1 MRFAQTPLDARRPF
15 NAADIPSFLGD
26 PRWEAICDLIP
37 EGVTV
42 VDAGGLVTYMNTS
55 AESLNELR
63 KAEWIGRSFEDFIEE
78 SCLRCDALR
87 SAWRGAQRLPDTAVR
102 AGERMVSISA
112 RPLRDSQGLPCG
124 YLFFQRKLSSPAT
137 AQNAPLRESGERPLF
152 AASALWDE
160 AYRIGLRAIDMNSR
174 VLLLGESG
182 VGKTELARQL
192 HTNSTRR
199 HGHFIHVSC
208 AGIPES
214 LFESEMFGYDRG
226 SFTGALSK
234 GKAGLIEAADG
245 GTLFLDE
252 IGEMPLALQA
262 KLLVVLES
270 GRVHRLGSTQPKTVD
285 IRVIAATNRDLE
297 QLVAEGKFRSDL
309 YYRLSVITLSL
320 PPLREQKM
328 LIGPLLD
335 YFVAAA
341 GVRRG
346 KPFAL
351 AAECRPLLEAH
362 GFPGN
367 VRELQ
372 NLVEYLAVV
381 CDEVAQIRHLPR
393 HVGLMRATARNDV
406 AAQTEASALA
416 AQPRPSH
423 ATNPEGASLKSLV
436 REFENGLIADAIT
449 RYGSKRKAAEMLQT
463 DIATIVRKSKLAN
476 PV

>member
-1 MRFAQTPLDARRPF
+1 MRFAQIPLEARRPF

-37 EGVTV
+37 EGVAV

-55 AESLNELR
+55 AERLNELR
-63 KAEWIGRSFEDFIEE
+63 KTEWLGRTFEDFIEE

-87 SAWRGAQRLPDTAVR
+87 DAWRKAQRLPDMAVR

-124 YLFFQRKLSSPAT
+124 YLFFQRKFSSPSS
-137 AQNAPLRESGERPLF
+137 AQHAPMRDEGERPLF

-192 HTNSTRR
+192 HANSTRR

-335 YFVAAA
+335 YFVTVA

-346 KPFAL
+346 KPFTL
-351 AAECRPLLEAH
+351 SPECRPLLEAY

-381 CDEVAQIRHLPR
+381 CDDVGHVKHLPR
-393 HVGLMRATARNDV
+393 QVGFARAAPD
-406 AAQTEASALA
+406 ASGATYP
-416 AQPRPSH
+416 AQPD
-423 ATNPEGASLKSLV
+423 AANAMCTEGSSLKSLV
-436 REFENGLIADAIT
+436 REFENGLIADAIA
-449 RYGSKRKAAEMLQT
+449 RCGSKRKAAEMLQT
-463 DIATIVRKSKLAN
+463 DIATIVRKSKLVSAA
-476 PV
+476 

>member
-1 MRFAQTPLDARRPF
+1 M
-15 NAADIPSFLGD
+15 GD

-63 KAEWIGRSFEDFIEE
+63 KTEWIGRTFGDFIEE

-87 SAWRGAQRLPDTAVR
+87 GAWRGAQRLPDTAVR

-124 YLFFQRKLSSPAT
+124 YLFFQRKLSSPAA
-137 AQNAPLRESGERPLF
+137 AQSAPQRDAGERPLF

-335 YFVAAA
+335 YFVALA
-341 GVRRG
+341 GERRG

-381 CDEVAQIRHLPR
+381 CDEVAQIKHLPR
-393 HVGLMRATARNDV
+393 QVGLARAPLNDPAV
-406 AAQTEASALA
+406 HTHAPVPLSNSANL
-416 AQPRPSH
+416 
-423 ATNPEGASLKSLV
+423 EGASLKSLV

-476 PV
+476 AA

>member
-1 MRFAQTPLDARRPF
+1 VRFAQTPLDARRPF

-37 EGVTV
+37 EGVTI

-63 KAEWIGRSFEDFIEE
+63 KAEWIGRTFEDFIED

-87 SAWRGAQRLPDTAVR
+87 GAWRGAQRLPDTAVR

-124 YLFFQRKLSSPAT
+124 YLFFQRKLSSPAA
-137 AQNAPLRESGERPLF
+137 AQSAPQRDAGERPLF

-335 YFVAAA
+335 YFVALA
-341 GVRRG
+341 GERRG

-381 CDEVAQIRHLPR
+381 CDEVAQIKHLPR
-393 HVGLMRATARNDV
+393 QVGVARAPLNEVAVQAHAPIVTSNTAN
-406 AAQTEASALA
+406 L
-416 AQPRPSH
+416 
-423 ATNPEGASLKSLV
+423 EGTSLKSLV

-476 PV
+476 AA

>member
-15 NAADIPSFLGD
+15 NAADIPGFLND

-42 VDAGGLVTYMNTS
+42 VDAGGLVSYLNPA

-63 KAEWIGRSFEDFIEE
+63 KTEWLGRPFEDFIEE
-78 SCLRCDALR
+78 SCLRCEALR
-87 SAWRGAQRLPDTAVR
+87 DAWRGTQRLAETAVR

-112 RPLRDSQGLPCG
+112 RPLRDSQGMPCG
-124 YLFFQRKLSSPAT
+124 FLFFQRKLSSPSA
-137 AQNAPLRESGERPLF
+137 APGAPLLEPGERPLF
-152 AASALWDE
+152 AASALWED
-160 AYRIGLRAIDMNSR
+160 AYRIGRRAIDMNSR

-192 HTNSTRR
+192 HVNSSRR

-320 PPLREQKM
+320 PPLREQKI
-328 LIGPLLD
+328 LIRPLLD

-341 GVRRG
+341 GKRRG

-351 AAECRPLLEAH
+351 APECHPVLEAY

-381 CDEVAQIRHLPR
+381 CDEVAQVKHLPR
-393 HVGLMRATARNDV
+393 QVGVARATRA
-406 AAQTEASALA
+406 EAPA
-416 AQPRPSH
+416 
-423 ATNPEGASLKSLV
+423 ATNHAPQQAMQPGPAPAPGTEGASLKSLV
-436 REFENGLIADAIT
+436 REFENGLISDAIA

-463 DIATIVRKSKLAN
+463 DIATIVRKSRTASAA
-476 PV
+476 

>member
-63 KAEWIGRSFEDFIEE
+63 KTEWIGRTFGDFIEE

-87 SAWRGAQRLPDTAVR
+87 GAWRGAQRLPDTAVR

-124 YLFFQRKLSSPAT
+124 YLFFQRKLSSPAA
-137 AQNAPLRESGERPLF
+137 AQSAPQRDAGERPLF

-335 YFVAAA
+335 YFVALA
-341 GVRRG
+341 GERRG

-381 CDEVAQIRHLPR
+381 CDEVAQIKHLPR
-393 HVGLMRATARNDV
+393 QVGLARAPLNDPAV
-406 AAQTEASALA
+406 HTHAPVPLSNSANL
-416 AQPRPSH
+416 
-423 ATNPEGASLKSLV
+423 EGASLKSLV

-476 PV
+476 AA

>member
-15 NAADIPSFLGD
+15 NAADIPGFLGD

-37 EGVTV
+37 EGVTA
-42 VDAGGLVTYMNTS
+42 VDAGGVVTYMNTS

-63 KAEWIGRSFEDFIEE
+63 KTEWIGRTFEDFIDE
-78 SCLRCDALR
+78 SCLRCEALR
-87 SAWRGAQRLPDTAVR
+87 NAWRGAQRLPDTAVR

-124 YLFFQRKLSSPAT
+124 YLFFQRKLSSPSS
-137 AQNAPLRESGERPLF
+137 AQSAPVRDAGERPLF

-335 YFVAAA
+335 YFVALA
-341 GVRRG
+341 GERRG

-381 CDEVAQIRHLPR
+381 CDEVAQIKHLPR
-393 HVGLMRATARNDV
+393 QVGSVRAPLNDATPNATPAVSPPNTAN
-406 AAQTEASALA
+406 L
-416 AQPRPSH
+416 
-423 ATNPEGASLKSLV
+423 EGASLKSLV
-436 REFENGLIADAIT
+436 REFENSLIADAIT

-476 PV
+476 AA

>member
-42 VDAGGLVTYMNTS
+42 VDAGGVVTYMNTS

-63 KAEWIGRSFEDFIEE
+63 KTEWIGRTFEDFIEE
-78 SCLRCDALR
+78 SCLRCEALR
-87 SAWRGAQRLPDTAVR
+87 NAWRGAQRLPDTAVR

-124 YLFFQRKLSSPAT
+124 YLFFQRKLSSPSA
-137 AQNAPLRESGERPLF
+137 APSAPVRDAGERPLF

-335 YFVAAA
+335 YFVALA
-341 GVRRG
+341 GERRG

-381 CDEVAQIRHLPR
+381 CDEVAQIKHLPR
-393 HVGLMRATARNDV
+393 QVGLTRAPLND
-406 AAQTEASALA
+406 AATLANASPG
-416 AQPRPSH
+416 AQS
-423 ATNPEGASLKSLV
+423 ATPAHPASLEGASLKSLV

-476 PV
+476 AA

>member
-1 MRFAQTPLDARRPF
+1 VRFAQTPLDARRPF
-15 NAADIPSFLGD
+15 NAADIPGFLGD
-26 PRWEAICDLIP
+26 PRWEAICDLFP
-37 EGVTV
+37 EGVTA
-42 VDAGGLVTYMNTS
+42 VDAAGLVSYMNPS

-63 KAEWIGRSFEDFIEE
+63 KTEWIGRTFEDFIEE

-87 SAWRGAQRLPDTAVR
+87 DAWKSVQRLTDTAVR

-112 RPLRDSQGLPCG
+112 RPLRDSQGLACG

-137 AQNAPLRESGERPLF
+137 AQSAALRDPGERPLF

-192 HTNSTRR
+192 HVNSSRR

-252 IGEMPLALQA
+252 IGEMPLPLQA

-297 QLVAEGKFRSDL
+297 KLVAEGKFRSDL

-320 PPLREQKM
+320 PPLREQKS

-341 GVRRG
+341 GERRG
-346 KPFAL
+346 RAFTL
-351 AAECRPLLEAH
+351 SSECKPLLQEY

-381 CDEVAQIRHLPR
+381 CDEVAQARHLPR
-393 HVGLMRATARNDV
+393 NVAVARNGSACSSPAPANENVV
-406 AAQTEASALA
+406 ALPGIDT
-416 AQPRPSH
+416 
-423 ATNPEGASLKSLV
+423 GASLKSLV
-436 REFENGLIADAIT
+436 REFETNLIADAIT

-463 DIATIVRKSKLAN
+463 DIATIVRKSKTAAAA
-476 PV
+476 

>member
-37 EGVTV
+37 EGVSV

-63 KAEWIGRSFEDFIEE
+63 KTEWIGRAFEDFIEE

-87 SAWRGAQRLPDTAVR
+87 NAWRGALRLPDTAVR

-124 YLFFQRKLSSPAT
+124 YLFFQRKLSSPMA
-137 AQNAPLRESGERPLF
+137 AQSAPQRDAGERPLF

-234 GKAGLIEAADG
+234 GKAGLVEAADG

-335 YFVAAA
+335 YFVALA
-341 GVRRG
+341 GERRG

-381 CDEVAQIRHLPR
+381 CDEIAQIKHLPR
-393 HVGLMRATARNDV
+393 QVGLVRTPLNE
-406 AAQTEASALA
+406 AALHTNTSASTPVPASNA
-416 AQPRPSH
+416 A
-423 ATNPEGASLKSLV
+423 NLEGASLKSLV

-476 PV
+476 AA